1 LYEINIEER
10 IKRNLWIETKMSPS
24 LILVLRKL
32 QKVLEINTA
41 QLKFQEKKSL
51 EVLESLIQGK
61 ALRKEFIDE
70 GVMTETIREL
80 SQRVKVLN
88 LFECR
93 CCS

>member
-1 LYEINIEER
+1 MYEINIEER